1 MRIVPP
7 RLVMAGIFI
16 LGVSSSPVHA
26 QPAPNAVTD
35 WAAIIQQGITGPAA
49 PRSAGTSEIL
59 HTMAM
64 LAVYDAVVAIEGGY
78 QPYAAAIQAPAG
90 ADIRAAVATA
100 AYLTTR
106 ARAAGALV
114 QALDDAYLAYL
125 AGIADGQAKIDGVA
139 VGQQASEA
147 ILAVRAGD
155 GYDTVVPYWCSSTPL
170 PPGEFEPD
178 AGCPDSPGPP
188 QPVDVKLGQIAPFTF
203 ADPAR
208 FRTAGPNGT
217 TSAEYAAD
225 FVETAR
231 VGRIDSAF
239 RSAEQTDIAYFWS
252 ENPYVHWNRNLIGLA
267 LARGLDIPD
276 AARFFAMV
284 HTSVSDSIIA
294 GFEAKYHYRFW
305 RPRTAIA
312 LADLDGNPGTVA
324 DPAWTPLLKV
334 NHPEYPSGHGFWSG
348 ALVDAVE
355 AFFGTKHITWTI
367 VTSKAAVPAVV
378 KTERTY
384 DHLNK
389 LVKQIGDSRVW
400 AGLHWRHS
408 VRQGDQIGRGIA
420 RHVAGNFFL
429 PLR

>member
-1 MRIVPP
+1 MRIVLL
-7 RLVMAGIFI
+7 RLVMASAFI
-16 LGVSSSPVHA
+16 LGCTSYTATA

-49 PRSAGTSEIL
+49 PRSAGTSQVL

-78 QPYAAAIQAPAG
+78 EPYAAAIQAPAG
-90 ADIRAAVATA
+90 ADLRAAVATS

-114 QALDDAYLAYL
+114 QALDDAYAAYMG
-125 AGIADGQAKIDGVA
+125 GIPDGQAKIDGVA
-139 VGQQASEA
+139 VGQQASDA
-147 ILAVRAGD
+147 VLALRAGD
-155 GYDTVVPYWCSSTPL
+155 GYGNVVPYWCSSTPV
-170 PPGEFEPD
+170 PPAEYEPD
-178 AGCPDSPGPP
+178 TGCPAGPGSP

-203 ADPAR
+203 VDPAE
-208 FRTAGPNGT
+208 FRTAGPNLT

-225 FVETAR
+225 FVETSR
-231 VGRIDSAF
+231 VGRVDSAF

-252 ENPYVHWNRNLIGLA
+252 ENPYIHWNRNLIGLA
-267 LARGLDIPD
+267 RSSQLDLLD

-284 HTSVSDSIIA
+284 HTTVSDAIIA

-305 RPRTAIA
+305 RPRTAIP
-312 LADLDGNPGTVA
+312 LADLDGNPGTIA
-324 DPAWTPLLKV
+324 DPAWTPLLRV

-355 AFFGTKHITWTI
+355 AFFGTKHVTWTI
-367 VTSKAAVPAVV
+367 VTSKVAVPAVV

-389 LVKQIGDSRVW
+389 LAKEIGDSRVW

-408 VRQGDQIGRGIA
+408 VRQGDKIGREVA
-420 RHVAGNFFL
+420 RHVAGNFFR
-429 PLR
+429 PVR